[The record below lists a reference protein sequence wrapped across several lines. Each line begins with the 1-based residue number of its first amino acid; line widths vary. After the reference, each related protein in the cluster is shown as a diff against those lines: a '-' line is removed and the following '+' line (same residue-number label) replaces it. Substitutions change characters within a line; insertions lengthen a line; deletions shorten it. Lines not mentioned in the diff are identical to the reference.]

1 MLSRKQNKSNILKI
15 FNKQIQEF
23 FKKIMESL
31 PKEDSVKTLNRII
44 DTFCKYNPVKLI
56 SIWHYYIEIPYYNI
70 IATGDFNYF
79 ENKNYSN
86 DLVDLKGNAEYVL
99 ECYNKIRLSISKLDN
114 NIKKIAMQYVQ
125 ILTNLSKKYYE

>member
-1 MLSRKQNKSNILKI
+1 MLSRNQNKSNILKI

-23 FKKIMESL
+23 FKKIIESL
-31 PKEDSVKTLNRII
+31 PKEDSVKTLNKII
-44 DTFCKYNPVKLI
+44 ETFCRYNPVKLI
-56 SIWHYYIEIPYYNI
+56 GIWHYYIEMPYYNI

-86 DLVDLKGNAEYVL
+86 DLADLHGNAEYVL
-99 ECYNKIRLSISKLDN
+99 ECYNKIRLRISKLDN
-114 NIKKIAMQYVQ
+114 NIKQMAMQYVQ